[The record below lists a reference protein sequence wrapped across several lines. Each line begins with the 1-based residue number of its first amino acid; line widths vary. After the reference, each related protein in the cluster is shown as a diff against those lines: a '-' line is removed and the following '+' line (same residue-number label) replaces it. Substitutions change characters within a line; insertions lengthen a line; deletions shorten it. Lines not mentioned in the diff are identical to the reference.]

1 MWSRCEALSLHRNS
15 ALASQ
20 DCFYLQKAGYFFWCK
35 SYLAVFL
42 CTIIRVLTTS
52 TGLLA
57 MQAESPA
64 KKLKMIIR
72 RGKSSKSLRHWRWV
86 QKSRKAHLA
95 AKWQPAP
102 SLTPCASNW
111 AFEASYTGSC
121 NNNVN
126 TPTRRAPPRRVTNQH
141 KMRTTLK
148 TWTPATRAARCA
160 VGSPPRHK
168 PRTPSCLREQ
178 FPSHQSSCQWQKSTD
193 VTVFNLVYIRDIQQ
207 PVDDFPHREEGPRY
221 LCSLVAAPTLHSHL
235 NLKKYRNI
243 TVITILLAIMLMYN

>member
-1 MWSRCEALSLHRNS
+1 
-15 ALASQ
+15 
-20 DCFYLQKAGYFFWCK
+20 
-35 SYLAVFL
+35 
-42 CTIIRVLTTS
+42 
-52 TGLLA
+52 

-193 VTVFNLVYIRDIQQ
+193 VTVFCLHMWYPTTCGWLSPQRGGTKISLL
-207 PVDDFPHREEGPRY
+207 PCG
-221 LCSLVAAPTLHSHL
+221 CSHSAFSPE
-235 NLKKYRNI
+235 LKKI
-243 TVITILLAIMLMYN
+243 

>member
-1 MWSRCEALSLHRNS
+1 MIWEIPCVIHIEGRMWSRCEALSLHRNS

-178 FPSHQSSCQWQKSTD
+178 FPSHQSSCQWQNQPMSQFLTLSTWYP
-193 VTVFNLVYIRDIQQ
+193 TTCGWLSPQRGGTKISLL
-207 PVDDFPHREEGPRY
+207 PCG
-221 LCSLVAAPTLHSHL
+221 CSHSAFSPEF
-235 NLKKYRNI
+235 KKI
-243 TVITILLAIMLMYN
+243 